1 MPNPPS
7 VPSVRLW
14 TCLHAFHQ
22 KRCVTAKNSIPFGTS
37 LHLSHQSVRDME
49 SIAEAVPK
57 DIDPYKTLN
66 LISTA
71 SADEIKSAYKKLA
84 LRHHPDKAPASEKHT
99 AHTTFQNIAFAYAIL
114 SSPHRRQ
121 LYDSTGSTSETLADA
136 DDDFNWLS
144 FFRNQ
149 YSSISASALAD
160 FSTSYK
166 LSAEERRDV
175 LAAYTKHKGKMAK
188 VYEEVMLS
196 DPLEDEERFHTMIDQ
211 AIDREEV
218 QAYDAFVKESKKSK
232 DARMRKAR
240 REAGDAEKEA
250 RTNKKYQSI
259 FGGDGKGGRDTTG
272 SEPEDG
278 DAHSGGAGAKKKKEE
293 KTKAD
298 TNDLAAMIQSRQA
311 ARSDDFLDRLEA
323 KYAGDAKTGRGK
335 KRKAAQ
341 EPDEQAFER
350 TKAKIA
356 KAKAAEQDGDA
367 KQISNGRTKKGVRR
381 PIRPVANGADAEE
394 EEEDGDEDI
403 DLEDGTDGDEEGEAS
418 ASDVAAEESE
428 EEEEE
433 VKPRRKAQK
442 SKTQKKAPPPPP
454 AAAKKKKKTATAATR
469 TKGRTRGKK

>member
-1 MPNPPS
+1 
-7 VPSVRLW
+7 
-14 TCLHAFHQ
+14 
-22 KRCVTAKNSIPFGTS
+22 
-37 LHLSHQSVRDME
+37 
-49 SIAEAVPK
+49 
-57 DIDPYKTLN
+57 
-66 LISTA
+66 
-71 SADEIKSAYKKLA
+71 
-84 LRHHPDKAPASEKHT
+84 
-99 AHTTFQNIAFAYAIL
+99 
-114 SSPHRRQ
+114 
-121 LYDSTGSTSETLADA
+121 
-136 DDDFNWLS
+136 
-144 FFRNQ
+144 
-149 YSSISASALAD
+149 
-160 FSTSYK
+160 
-166 LSAEERRDV
+166 
-175 LAAYTKHKGKMAK
+175 MAK

>member
-1 MPNPPS
+1 
-7 VPSVRLW
+7 
-14 TCLHAFHQ
+14 
-22 KRCVTAKNSIPFGTS
+22 
-37 LHLSHQSVRDME
+37 ME
-49 SIAEAVPK
+49 SIAEAVAK

-66 LISTA
+66 LTSAA
-71 SADEIKSAYKKLA
+71 SAGEIRTAYKKLA
-84 LRHHPDKAPASEKHT
+84 LMHHPDKAHASEKHT

-136 DDDFNWLS
+136 DDDFDWLS

-166 LSAEERRDV
+166 FSAEERRDV
-175 LAAYTKHKGKMAK
+175 LAAYTKHKGKMGK

-196 DPLEDEERFHTMIDQ
+196 DPLGDEERFRTIIDE
-211 AIDREEV
+211 AIEREEV

-259 FGGDGKGGRDTTG
+259 FGGDGKGGRDTNG
-272 SEPEDG
+272 SEPEEG
-278 DAHSGGAGAKKKKEE
+278 DAHSEGAGAKKKKEE

-298 TNDLAAMIQSRQA
+298 TSDLAAMIQSRQA

-341 EPDEQAFER
+341 EPDENAFER
-350 TKAKIA
+350 TRAKIT
-356 KAKAAEQDGDA
+356 KAKAAEQDGEA
-367 KQISNGRTKKGVRR
+367 KPNSNGRPKKGVRR
-381 PIRPVANGADAEE
+381 PIRPEANGADAEE
-394 EEEDGDEDI
+394 EEEKDDDRDI
-403 DLEDGTDGDEEGEAS
+403 DLEDGTDGDEEKEAS

-433 VKPRRKAQK
+433 VKSRRKAQK
-442 SKTQKKAPPPPP
+442 SKTSKKAPPPPP
-454 AAAKKKKKTATAATR
+454 PAAKKKKTATAATS
-469 TKGRTRGKK
+469 TKGRARGKK